1 MSSSDLTNQLRLV
14 LEKSP
19 NAPSLSAL
27 LEYVDVFV
35 KDRGNAPNVDVISL
49 QIEQDLQKV
58 CDDVIDHKVTY
69 QLEVFLAVIF
79 HLHPLLQPLSVISCW
94 FELIIRPAL
103 REPKLATPAVD
114 HAKEL
119 ILATLDFSIPEEN
132 WDDEEKGKQ
141 REKVGSF
148 RRRLIDFY
156 LLDAYNESSSD
167 DVLEWASLDDLSR
180 ERNACWKANLQD
192 ILVKSGLQRPK
203 VCYYSDPIRVG
214 VLTPDNPGTFD

>member
-79 HLHPLLQPLSVISCW
+79 RLHLLLQPLSVISCW
-94 FELIIRPAL
+94 FALIIRPAL
-103 REPKLATPAVD
+103 REPKLGTPAVD

-203 VCYYSDPIRVG
+203 VCHYSNPIRVG
-214 VLTPDNPGTFD
+214 VLTPNNPGTFD